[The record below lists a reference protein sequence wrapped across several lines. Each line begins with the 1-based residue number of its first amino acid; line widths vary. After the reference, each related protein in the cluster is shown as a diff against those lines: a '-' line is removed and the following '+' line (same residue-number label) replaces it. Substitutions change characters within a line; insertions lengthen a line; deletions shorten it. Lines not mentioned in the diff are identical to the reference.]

1 MSDCLRTDGVYR
13 TACAELPYTANE
25 TVEHC
30 ENAKEG
36 KDPVKIVACPAYVRD
51 LPQCKSV
58 RNVVINLASAR
69 LSGQDITTNNSSKWN
84 NGMES
89 VKGKVPQAAMIL
101 PLPIYLYGYKFW
113 FRR

>member
-36 KDPVKIVACPAYVRD
+36 KDPVKSPPV
-51 LPQCKSV
+51 LPT
-58 RNVVINLASAR
+58 
-69 LSGQDITTNNSSKWN
+69 SGTFHN
-84 NGMES
+84 
-89 VKGKVPQAAMIL
+89 A
-101 PLPIYLYGYKFW
+101 
-113 FRR
+113 

>member
-36 KDPVKIVACPAYVRD
+36 KDPVKIAACPAYVRD
-51 LPQCKSV
+51 LPQCTK
-58 RNVVINLASAR
+58 
-69 LSGQDITTNNSSKWN
+69 NSSKWN

>member
-36 KDPVKIVACPAYVRD
+36 KDPVKIPACPAYVRD
-51 LPQCKSV
+51 LPQCMSV
-58 RNVVINLASAR
+58 RNVVINLASAH
-69 LSGQDITTNNSSKWN
+69 
-84 NGMES
+84 GMES